1 MLRLPRKLHTSVF
14 TGTNETAFGWGVHV
28 DEGPNHKAIF
38 WVNLAALVLS
48 GAAALIWRVF
58 ENDFQD
64 AFGFASWIVML
75 LNTLMMAFFF
85 RWKQE

>member
-1 MLRLPRKLHTSVF
+1 ML
-14 TGTNETAFGWGVHV
+14 
-28 DEGPNHKAIF
+28 I
-38 WVNLAALVLS
+38 

-58 ENDFQD
+58 ENDFQG